1 MSQRKAIRMD
11 DQAVE
16 AYIASGVRA
25 RVSTLDGRGAPHV
38 VPVTYTVLDGRVA
51 FWADRGSQ
59 KVVNLR
65 RDPRV
70 ACIIDDGVD
79 FGEFRGVE
87 IIGEAELD
95 DDPDTT
101 SRVIELFCAKVP
113 EEWIETARAT
123 LTELASERIVVA
135 IKAERVNSWDH
146 SKVPGLRP
154 QDVGR

>member
-25 RVSTLDGRGAPHV
+25 RVSTLDRRGAPHV

-70 ACIIDDGVD
+70 ACIIDDGVH

-101 SRVIELFCAKVP
+101 SRVIELCCAKVP

-123 LTELASERIVVA
+123 LTELAPERIVVA